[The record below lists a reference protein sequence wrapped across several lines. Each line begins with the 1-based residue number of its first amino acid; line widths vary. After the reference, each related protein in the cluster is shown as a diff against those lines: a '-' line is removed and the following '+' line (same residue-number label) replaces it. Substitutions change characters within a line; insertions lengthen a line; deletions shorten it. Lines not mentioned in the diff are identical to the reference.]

1 MPSKRYLN
9 AKEAARMLDIS
20 LSTLYAYVSRGLI
33 RSEQSSEGKR
43 QKRYYAEDIEKLLAR
58 KDGRRNPE
66 TLAKDAL
73 HWGAP
78 VMDSAITLIDSGK
91 VYYCG
96 RDVEVLAKNN
106 TVEEV
111 ASLIWLNDIEK
122 ASKLF
127 DLDVHVSAQKYETM
141 LFHMEVDGAEL
152 SPIQELLTFL
162 PSASADDMTAYDLRP
177 ATVAQTGARIM
188 RLMASVAAGDV
199 PENISIPAMLQH
211 GWCPEDEQSIPVLNA
226 ALIVTADHELNA
238 SSFAARVVASAGATP
253 YATVIAGLSA
263 LQGVKHG
270 GYTERVEA
278 MFNETSS
285 PGKIQDVMRARLR
298 RGESIPGFGH
308 KLYADADPR
317 SRVLFEIM
325 SGYYADTPEFQF
337 IQKTMDVAQ
346 ELIGE
351 YPAIDTMLV
360 AVSRVLK
367 LPPGSALALFAL
379 GRTIGWIGHA
389 IEQYETNRLIRPR
402 ARYTG
407 THPGD

>member
-1 MPSKRYLN
+1 MPSKRYLS

-20 LSTLYAYVSRGLI
+20 VSTLYAYVSRGLI

-43 QKRYYAEDIEKLLAR
+43 QKRYYAEDVEKLLAR

-66 TLAKDAL
+66 SLAKDAL

-78 VMDSAITLIDSGK
+78 VMDSAITLIDGGNL
-91 VYYCG
+91 YYRG
-96 RDVEVLAKNN
+96 HNMQKLAREN

-111 ASLIWLNDIEK
+111 ASLIWLDDISQSE
-122 ASKLF
+122 SLF
-127 DLDVHVSAQKYETM
+127 DLDVYISAQKYEMM
-141 LFHMEVDGAEL
+141 LIHMGMIGAEL
-152 SPIQELLTFL
+152 TPLQELLTFL
-162 PSASADDMTAYDLRP
+162 PSASADDMTAYDLRSS
-177 ATVAQTGARIM
+177 AVAQTGARIM
-188 RLMASVAAGDV
+188 RLMVSVIAGDV
-199 PENISIPAMLQH
+199 PENISMPEMLQY
-211 GWCPEDEQSIPVLNA
+211 GWCPDDDKSIPLLNA

-238 SSFAARVVASAGATP
+238 SSFSARVVASAGATP
-253 YATVIAGLSA
+253 YGAVIAGLSA

-278 MFNETSS
+278 LLNEATS
-285 PGKIQDVMRARLR
+285 PDKIQDVMLARLR

-308 KLYADADPR
+308 KLYAESDPR
-317 SRVLFEIM
+317 AVVLYDMLAE
-325 SGYYADTPEFQF
+325 SYGDTPEFQF
-337 IQKTMDVAQ
+337 IKKAVDVVDD
-346 ELIGE
+346 LIGE
-351 YPAIDTMLV
+351 FPSIDTMLV

-367 LPPGSALALFAL
+367 LPQGSALALFAL

-389 IEQYETNRLIRPR
+389 IEQYETDRLIRPR